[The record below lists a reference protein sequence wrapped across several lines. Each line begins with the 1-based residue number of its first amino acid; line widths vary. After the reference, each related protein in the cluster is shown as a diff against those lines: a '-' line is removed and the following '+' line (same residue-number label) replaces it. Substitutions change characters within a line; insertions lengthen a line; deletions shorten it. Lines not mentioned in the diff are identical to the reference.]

1 MNIFIF
7 DKNLKF
13 KGILDSYISFI
24 WHRKYSRH
32 GEFEI
37 HISLTMEALKLLG
50 KESLI
55 IKGKEVGFI
64 DYRKMIQN
72 NDGSETLLVKGKMAS
87 AYLARRIIWFQK
99 NINGTIE
106 EGIRTLID
114 ENAVNPVN
122 VDRKIEAFTLG
133 PLNGFTQTINKQ
145 VTYKNL
151 LEEVENLALVGE
163 LGLKVEYE
171 NEQLVFKMYEGIDRT
186 TNQSINSPAIFA
198 REFENV
204 LTQEYE
210 ESTRNLKNTA
220 LIAGEGEGAARIL
233 TTIENGTGKDRFELY
248 VDARDLQQEEM
259 TAQEYEVVLQSRG
272 QSNLAEYT
280 ESGAFESEV
289 DTNSNLTYKK
299 DFDLGDKVTCLNKK
313 WNIILHTRITEVKEI
328 YENDGF
334 KLEITFGNRTPT
346 LTEKIKQEVHTWQ

>member
-1 MNIFIF
+1 MNIFVF
-7 DKNLKF
+7 DKNLNF

-24 WHRKYSRH
+24 WHRKYSKH

-37 HISLTMEALKLLG
+37 HISLTAEALTMLQ
-50 KESLI
+50 KECVI

-64 DYRKMIQN
+64 DFRTLVQN
-72 NDGSETLLVKGKMAS
+72 DDGSETLLVKGKMAS
-87 AYLARRIIWFQK
+87 AYLARRIIWYQK

-106 EGIRTLID
+106 EGARALID

-122 VDRKIEAFTLG
+122 TDRKIEAFALA

-163 LGLKVEYE
+163 LGFKVEYE

-204 LTQEYE
+204 LTQEYV
-210 ESTRNLKNTA
+210 ESTRNFKNTA
-220 LIAGEGEGAARIL
+220 LIAGEGEGAARML
-233 TTIENGTGKDRFELY
+233 TTIENGIGKDRFELY

-259 TAQEYEVVLQSRG
+259 TAQEYETILQSRG

-280 ESGAFESEV
+280 ESISFESGIG
-289 DTNSNLTYKK
+289 TNSNLTYKQ

-313 WNIILHTRITEVKEI
+313 WKIILHTRITEIKEI

-334 KLEITFGNRTPT
+334 KLEITFGNRIPT